1 MNILIIGSNGFIAK
15 NLIYQLKYSKYNL
28 FYHFKND
35 GADNLKKK
43 IIQSDIIFYLAGIN
57 RVKNNKDYKKNVEL
71 TRDIIDILKLT
82 KKKKKI
88 IFSSSIQVDRKNP
101 YGESKKNSEKLILKI
116 NKKKNLKLIIFRL
129 PNIFGKWSRPNYN
142 SVVATF
148 CYKLAR
154 KRKIKINSNKKIK
167 LVYIDDLIDEFI
179 SVIKEKKSSTFR
191 YPKNS
196 FEITIKQLANIIKSF
211 KDPIYNTDFD
221 FNNKIVKYLYST
233 YLSHLPNKKISS
245 ELKLYS
251 DKRGNFIELFKNKNA
266 GQISFFTIKPK
277 KVRGN
282 HFHNTKT
289 EKFLLLSGTAR
300 VNFLNI
306 SDKKKFSIIVNDK
319 KPKIFI
325 TKPGYAHNIENISN
339 KDAKFIV
346 WSNEIFDKNKPDT
359 YKYKM

>member
-15 NLIYQLKYSKYNL
+15 NLIYKLKYTKHNL
-28 FYHFKND
+28 IHHLKKD
-35 GADNLKKK
+35 RIDNLKKK
-43 IIQSDIIFYLAGIN
+43 ITKSDIIFYLAGVN
-57 RVKNNKDYKKNVEL
+57 RVKNDKDYKKNVKL
-71 TRDIIDILKLT
+71 TKEIVDILKLS

-88 IFSSSIQVDRKNP
+88 IFSSSIQVIKKNS
-101 YGESKKNSEKLILKI
+101 YGTSKKNSEKLLLQLVK
-116 NKKKNLKLIIFRL
+116 NKNLQLVIFRL
-129 PNIFGKWSRPNYN
+129 PNIFGKWSKPNYN

-148 CYKLAR
+148 CHQLAR
-154 KRKIKINSNKKIK
+154 KKKIIINSNKKIK
-167 LVYIDDLIDEFI
+167 LLYIDDLIDDFI
-179 SVIKEKKSSTFR
+179 NVIKEKKSPILRFPR
-191 YPKNS
+191 NS
-196 FEITIKQLANIIKSF
+196 FEISLKQLANILKSF
-211 KDPIYNTDFD
+211 KEPVNNIDFE
-221 FNNKIVKYLYST
+221 FNNKKIKYLYST
-233 YLSHLPNKKISS
+233 YLSHVPNAKISS

-251 DKRGNFIELFKNKNA
+251 DVRGSFIELFKNKYS

-289 EKFLLLSGTAR
+289 EKFLLLSGSAR

-325 TKPGYAHNIENISN
+325 TKPGYAHNIENTSN

-359 YKYKM
+359 YKYKV

>member
-1 MNILIIGSNGFIAK
+1 MNILIIGSNGFLAK
-15 NLIYQLKYSKYNL
+15 NLIYRLKYTKHNL
-28 FYHFKND
+28 IHYLKKEGIN
-35 GADNLKKK
+35 NLKKK
-43 IIQSDIIFYLAGIN
+43 IVKSDIIFYLAGVN
-57 RVKNNKDYKKNVEL
+57 RVKSDKDYETNVTL
-71 TRDIIDILKLT
+71 TKEIIDILKLS

-88 IFSSSIQVDRKNP
+88 IFSSSIQAIRKNS
-101 YGESKKNSEKLILKI
+101 YGKSKKNSEKLLLQLAK
-116 NKKKNLKLIIFRL
+116 NKNLKLVIFRL
-129 PNIFGKWSRPNYN
+129 PNIFGKWSKPHYN

-148 CYKLAR
+148 CHQLAR
-154 KRKIKINSNKKIK
+154 KKKIIINSNKKIK
-167 LVYIDDLIDEFI
+167 LLYIDDLIDEFMNE
-179 SVIKEKKSSTFR
+179 IKEKKSSILR

-196 FEITIKQLANIIKSF
+196 FEISLKQLANILKSF
-211 KDPIYNTDFD
+211 KESVNNIDFE
-221 FNNKIVKYLYST
+221 FNNKIIKYLYST
-233 YLSHLPNKKISS
+233 YLSHVPNSKISS

-251 DKRGNFIELFKNKNA
+251 DDRGSFIELFKNKYS

-306 SDKKKFSIIVNDK
+306 SDKKKYSIIVNDK

-325 TKPGYAHNIENISN
+325 TKPGYAHNIINTGN

-346 WSNEIFDKNKPDT
+346 WSNELFDKNKPDT
-359 YKYKM
+359 YKYKI